1 MHDLAVHEI
10 ENGDDFHGNQLKIL
24 AFEYITGGGLADAPL
39 PDSLAREGELML
51 RALVR
56 DLAELGGVEMSV
68 LRDARLPEPDWAD
81 EGVTLLPVASSA
93 GFVGAWGSA
102 VAQADAVWPIAPESG
117 GILADLCRD
126 VNGRGKILLNSP
138 AEAVRLAAS
147 KRTTSEWL
155 RSAGVAVVPTYPMAE
170 TPPDC
175 PWPRV
180 MKPDDGAGCENAR
193 LLRDSRDWD
202 GWHPDRGAAEWVVQ
216 PYLPGE
222 PMSLSALFCRGEGR
236 LLSVNRQHIALENSG
251 FVLRGCR
258 VGGEADTAGYHQN
271 LLGQIAHAFPDLWGY
286 AGVDFIRTA
295 SGAVVLEINPRLT
308 TSWVGLGEAL
318 GVNPAGLVLEL
329 ALGKPLAEL
338 AIPDAPQPV
347 EVEFL

>member
-1 MHDLAVHEI
+1 MHDLAIHEI
-10 ENGDDFHGNQLKIL
+10 ENGDDFHGKQLKIL
-24 AFEYITGGGLADAPL
+24 AFEYITGGGLADAAL
-39 PDSLAREGELML
+39 PPGLAREGELML

-56 DLAELGGVEMSV
+56 DLGAIAEVETLV
-68 LRDARLPEPDWAD
+68 LRDARLPEPAWAGP
-81 EGVTLLPVASSA
+81 GVTLFPVACSA
-93 GFVGAWGSA
+93 GFADAWEQA
-102 VAQADAVWPIAPESG
+102 FDRADAVWPIAPESG

-126 VNGRGKILLNSP
+126 VKGRGKILLNSS

-147 KRTTSEWL
+147 KRMTSEWL
-155 RSAGVAVVPTYPMAE
+155 RSAGVAAVSTYRLAD

-180 MKPDDGAGCENAR
+180 VKPDDGVGCENAR

-202 GWHPDRGAAEWVVQ
+202 GWHPDREAAEWVVQ
-216 PYLPGE
+216 PYLLGV

-251 FVLRGCR
+251 FVWRGCR
-258 VGGEADTAGYHQN
+258 VGDETDAAGFHQN
-271 LLGQIAHAFPDLWGY
+271 LVGQIARAVPSLWGY

-295 SGAVVLEINPRLT
+295 AGVVVLEINPRLT
-308 TSWVGLGEAL
+308 TSWVGLREAL

-347 EVEFL
+347 EVEFR